1 MHGAWVSFLIRVAE
15 ASEYAEAGRVTA
27 EAYRIDDL
35 LQRADG
41 LIDTAYEAELTDAGR
56 RAREAELLV
65 AVEDG
70 NVLGT
75 VTWCPPTSPWRE
87 LATEQDQAE
96 FRMLSVAA
104 AGRRRGVGRALVTAC
119 LERARAERMREVLL
133 SSLPQ
138 MTSAHALYRE
148 FGFVRTPEL
157 DHSPKPHVHLWAFRL
172 TLDLQVTTDES
183 GHEQHATR
191 RAACGR

>member
-1 MHGAWVSFLIRVAE
+1 VSFLIRFAE
-15 ASEYAEAGRVTA
+15 PSEYAEAGRVTA

-35 LQRADG
+35 LRRADG
-41 LIDTAYEAELTDAGR
+41 LIDTAYEAELTDAAR

-65 AVEDG
+65 TVEDG
-70 NVLGT
+70 QVLGT

-119 LERARAERMREVLL
+119 LDRARAEGMREVLL

-138 MTSAHALYRE
+138 MTAAHTLYRE
-148 FGFVRTPEL
+148 FGFMRAPEL

-172 TLDLQVTTDES
+172 TLDL
-183 GHEQHATR
+183 
-191 RAACGR
+191 

>member
-1 MHGAWVSFLIRVAE
+1 MSFHIRVAE
-15 ASEYAEAGRVTA
+15 PSEYAEAGRVTA

-35 LQRADG
+35 LRRADG
-41 LIDTAYEAELTDAGR
+41 LIDTAYQAELTDAGR

-65 AVEDG
+65 AVQDG
-70 NVLGT
+70 HILGT

-87 LATEQDQAE
+87 LATGQDQAE

-119 LERARAERMREVLL
+119 LERARAEGMREVLL

-138 MTSAHALYRE
+138 MTKAHALYRE
-148 FGFVRTPEL
+148 FGFLRAPEL
-157 DHSPKPHVHLWAFRL
+157 DHSPKQHVHLWAFRL
-172 TLDLQVTTDES
+172 TLDL
-183 GHEQHATR
+183 
-191 RAACGR
+191 

>member
-1 MHGAWVSFLIRVAE
+1 MSLLIRVAE
-15 ASEYAEAGRVTA
+15 PCEYAEAGRVTA

-35 LQRADG
+35 LRRADG
-41 LIDTAYEAELTDAGR
+41 LIDTAYQAELSDAGR
-56 RAREAELLV
+56 RAGEAELLV
-65 AVEDG
+65 AVENG

-104 AGRRRGVGRALVTAC
+104 TGRRRGVGRALVTAC
-119 LERARAERMREVLL
+119 LQRARTERMREVLL

-138 MTSAHALYRE
+138 MPAAHALVRE
-148 FGFVRTPEL
+148 FGFVRAPEL

-172 TLDLQVTTDES
+172 ALDL
-183 GHEQHATR
+183 
-191 RAACGR
+191 